1 MNGDRPLRSVL
12 YVPGIKERALEKIRE
27 LDVDALIIDLED
39 SIAPEMKPQ
48 ARESAC
54 RAVSAGGYGFR
65 QAAIRVNSRGTRWF
79 EDDLAAVAAAGPDIV
94 VLSKV
99 ESPRDIGE
107 AYRLLRAAGARPDLQ
122 LWAMIETPLGL
133 LDLREIVREGGKQAD
148 DRLTGLVLGTNDIAK
163 DTGVLPADD
172 RAAMVPWL
180 LNAVLVAR
188 AHGLSV
194 FDGVYNAF
202 TDVDGFARE
211 CAQGRQLGFDGKTL
225 IHPSQIAMANHLF
238 APADDDV
245 AEARAIV
252 EAFALPENADK
263 GVITLGGR
271 MVERLHAD
279 SAARLIA
286 IDAAIKSRGS
296 FTGDTATES
305 SPAKPERVELT

>member
-12 YVPGIKERALEKIRE
+12 YVPGIRERALEKIRE

-48 ARESAC
+48 ARASAC

-65 QAAIRVNSRGTRWF
+65 QVAIRVNSRGTRWF

-99 ESPRDIGE
+99 ETPDDIGE
-107 AYRLLRAAGARPDLQ
+107 AYRLLRSAGAPPGLQ

-133 LDLREIVREGGKQAD
+133 LDLREIVREGGKQPDNWLA
-148 DRLTGLVLGTNDIAK
+148 GLVLGTNDIAK
-163 DTGVLPADD
+163 DTGVLAGDD

-202 TDVDGFARE
+202 TDMDGFVRE

-225 IHPSQIAMANHLF
+225 IHPSQIAMANRLF
-238 APADDDV
+238 APADEDV
-245 AEARAIV
+245 AEALTIV
-252 EAFALPENADK
+252 EAFAQPENADK
-263 GVITLGGR
+263 GVITLGGK
-271 MVERLHAD
+271 MVERLHAM
-279 SAARLIA
+279 SAERLIA
-286 IDAAIKSRGS
+286 IDAAIKARGS
-296 FTGDTATES
+296 FA
-305 SPAKPERVELT
+305 

>member
-12 YVPGIKERALEKIRE
+12 YVPGVKERALEKIRE

-48 ARESAC
+48 ARENAC

-65 QAAIRVNSRGTRWF
+65 QVAIRVNSRGTRWF

-99 ESPRDIGE
+99 ETPDDIGE
-107 AYRLLRAAGARPDLQ
+107 AYRFLRAVGAKPDHQ

-133 LDLREIVREGGKQAD
+133 LDLREIMREGGKLAD

-163 DTGVLPADD
+163 DTGVLAGDD

-202 TDVDGFARE
+202 TDMDGFERE
-211 CAQGRQLGFDGKTL
+211 CAQGRRLGFDGKTL
-225 IHPSQIAMANHLF
+225 IHPSQIATTNRIF

-245 AEARAIV
+245 TEARAIV
-252 EAFALPENADK
+252 EAFAQPENADK

-271 MVERLHAD
+271 MVERLHAM
-279 SAARLIA
+279 SAERLLA
-286 IDAAIKSRGS
+286 IDAAIKARGS
-296 FTGDTATES
+296 FA
-305 SPAKPERVELT
+305 